1 MLTNIIEALIFAS
14 GNGMT
19 ADEIHKGLQDRC
31 TKKEVEK
38 AVQELKSQ
46 YSGDK
51 GIILVEYNKILQFQ
65 SNPNYGEIL
74 ADMLMETRERELS
87 KTLLQVLAI
96 VAYKQ
101 PVTRAEIEDLRGVN
115 SDYVVGML
123 LKLDL
128 IEAVG
133 RKETVGRPVLY
144 GTTNEFLRKFGLQDL
159 TELPDYDDLMHQIRT
174 NFDKYYKKTEG
185 LYREHD
191 IDDTQVTAEDYAKE
205 VAAAEVDDV
214 DDDSDEFFDEDTD
227 EVPNFLVDED
237 IVEVE

>member
-38 AVQELKSQ
+38 AVQELKKQ

-51 GIILVEYNKILQFQ
+51 GIILIEYNKTLQFQ

-159 TELPDYDDLMHQIRT
+159 TELPDYDELMHQIRT

-185 LYREHD
+185 LYREHT

-205 VAAAEVDDV
+205 VAAAEVVEDDAE
-214 DDDSDEFFDEDTD
+214 DEFFEEDIDEM
-227 EVPNFLVDED
+227 PSFLVDED
-237 IVEVE
+237 IVEIE

>member
-38 AVQELKSQ
+38 AVQELKKQ

-51 GIILVEYNKILQFQ
+51 GIILIEHNKTLQFQ

-159 TELPDYDDLMHQIRT
+159 TELPDYDELMHQIRT

-185 LYREHD
+185 LYREHT

-205 VAAAEVDDV
+205 VAAAEVVEDDAE
-214 DDDSDEFFDEDTD
+214 DEFFEEDIDEM
-227 EVPNFLVDED
+227 PSFLVDED
-237 IVEVE
+237 IVEIE

>member
-38 AVQELKSQ
+38 AVQELKKQ

-51 GIILVEYNKILQFQ
+51 GIILIEYNKTLQFQ

-159 TELPDYDDLMHQIRT
+159 TELPDYDELMHQIRT

-185 LYREHD
+185 LYREHT
-191 IDDTQVTAEDYAKE
+191 INDTQVTAEDYAKE
-205 VAAAEVDDV
+205 VAAAEVVEDDAE
-214 DDDSDEFFDEDTD
+214 DEFFEEDIDEM
-227 EVPNFLVDED
+227 PSFLVDED
-237 IVEVE
+237 IVEIE

>member
-38 AVQELKSQ
+38 AVQELKKQ

-65 SNPNYGEIL
+65 SNPGYGEIL

-191 IDDTQVTAEDYAKE
+191 IDDTQVTAADYVKE
-205 VAAAEVDDV
+205 VAAAEDDV
-214 DDDSDEFFDEDTD
+214 DADSDEFFDDDTD
-227 EVPNFLVDED
+227 EVPNFLLDED

>member
-38 AVQELKSQ
+38 AVQELKKQ

-51 GIILVEYNKILQFQ
+51 GIILIEYNKTLQFQ

-159 TELPDYDDLMHQIRT
+159 TELPDYDELMHQIRT

-185 LYREHD
+185 LYREHT

-205 VAAAEVDDV
+205 VAAAEVVEDDAE
-214 DDDSDEFFDEDTD
+214 DEFFEEDIDEM
-227 EVPNFLVDED
+227 PGFLVDED
-237 IVEVE
+237 IVEIE

>member
-38 AVQELKSQ
+38 AVQELKKQ

-65 SNPNYGEIL
+65 SNPGYGEIL

-191 IDDTQVTAEDYAKE
+191 IDDTQVTAADYVKE
-205 VAAAEVDDV
+205 VAAAEDDV
-214 DDDSDEFFDEDTD
+214 DDDSDEFFDDDTD
-227 EVPNFLVDED
+227 EVPNFLLDED